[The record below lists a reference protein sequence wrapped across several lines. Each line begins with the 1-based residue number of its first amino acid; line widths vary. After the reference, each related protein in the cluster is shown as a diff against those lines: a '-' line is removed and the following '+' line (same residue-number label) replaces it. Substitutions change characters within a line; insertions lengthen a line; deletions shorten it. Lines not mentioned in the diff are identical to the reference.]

1 MPLGLLSRGPE
12 PLSQALLNRMTATS
26 VAVSALLLAGLG
38 ALGGTGLVSRLS
50 RAGRYL
56 FIPSMAILCLGIV
69 LAIPEG
75 LILQNVLPQETR
87 SMVAGAG
94 GAQLRA
100 YLASAL
106 GPIAR
111 SFFITGLVGSS
122 LGGVLASARRFTEPK
137 ELE

>member
-1 MPLGLLSRGPE
+1 MPIGIMSRGPE
-12 PLSQALLNRMTATS
+12 ALSQALLNRMTATS
-26 VAVSALLLAGLG
+26 VALSALVIAGLG

-56 FIPSMAILCLGIV
+56 LLPSVLVLCFGAL
-69 LAIPEG
+69 LAIPGG
-75 LILQNVLPQETR
+75 LILQNALPAGAR
-87 SMVAGAG
+87 SMIMGSG

-111 SFFITGLVGSS
+111 GFFITGLIGASV
-122 LGGVLASARRFTEPK
+122 GGVLSSARRFAEPK